1 MNDQNQ
7 EEFMTSIYHIPA
19 LLKESVDGLN
29 IQPSGTYVDV
39 TFGGGGHSREILR
52 RLNKEGRLIV
62 FDQDDDALKNG
73 IDDSRV
79 IHVKGNFRF
88 LKNFLRFYQ
97 IPTVDGIIADLGV
110 SFYHFD
116 NAERGFSFRQ
126 DSILDMR
133 MNKTALRS
141 AGDILNDYSIN
152 ELADVF
158 YFYGE
163 LRNARRIARTIVE
176 YRENK
181 SFVMISDFLEVL
193 KSFTKHERD
202 TKLIT
207 LAFQALRIEVNDEL
221 QALKD
226 MLQQGE
232 KMLKPQ
238 GRLSVISYHSLE
250 DRLVKNFFRSGNFEG
265 RLSKDFFG
273 NIETPFEII
282 NRKVIVPSDEEVL
295 ANPRSRSA
303 KLRIAE
309 KVR

>member
-1 MNDQNQ
+1 
-7 EEFMTSIYHIPA
+7 MTNVYHIPA

-29 IQPSGTYVDV
+29 IYPSGIYVDV
-39 TFGGGGHSREILR
+39 TFGGGGHSQEILS
-52 RLNKEGRLIV
+52 RLNGEGRLIV
-62 FDQDDDALKNG
+62 FDQDDDALKNK

-79 IHVKGNFRF
+79 IYVKSNFRF

-97 IPTVDGIIADLGV
+97 ISEVDGIIADLGV

-116 NAERGFSFRQ
+116 NADRGFSFRQ
-126 DSILDMR
+126 DGVLDMR
-133 MNKTALRS
+133 MNKSALKS
-141 AGDILNDYSIN
+141 AGDILNDYSADQ
-152 ELADVF
+152 LADVF
-158 YFYGE
+158 YLYGE
-163 LRNARRIARTIVE
+163 LRNARRIARAIVE
-176 YRENK
+176 YRKEK
-181 SFVMISDFLEVL
+181 PFVMISDLLEVL
-193 KSFTKHERD
+193 KSFSKHDRD

-226 MLQQGE
+226 MLQQGKE
-232 KMLKPQ
+232 MLKSE

-265 RLSKDFFG
+265 RLSKDFYG

-282 NRKVIVPSDEEVL
+282 NRKVIVPREEEVL
-295 ANPRSRSA
+295 VNPRSRSA

-309 KVR
+309 KV